1 MHLRDRLDDLRR
13 KPEPVRRS
21 IALGV
26 SAGITALV
34 AVGYLGA
41 LVSSDRLSLSA
52 PSPEDAE
59 HAAALAATNDA
70 FFSGLMGA
78 AGAFREVAEQGA
90 NITTVE
96 TSAETTF
103 PEDASG
109 EEATVIPF

>member
-1 MHLRDRLDDLRR
+1 MHLRDHLEELRR

-34 AVGYLGA
+34 VVGYVGT

-52 PSPEDAE
+52 PTSEDAE

-90 NITTVE
+90 SITTVE

-103 PEDASG
+103 PEDVS
-109 EEATVIPF
+109 EEEPTVIPF